1 MLGYGTS
8 KLSQRPQPSGV
19 AIVGTPVATAQAGRA
34 AAQVFPLGDRQRH
47 PLRTAHRV
55 FLADAAPRPAALAH
69 RLPLLPHLAPG
80 RNLAAGAR
88 RPARHAATGSKLELS
103 HLDSVSIIHGENVEV
118 PATIAERWRL
128 ERDIRDERARLLRPG
143 HCLGVG
149 AGPQHGAEV
158 PELAAG
164 DTAQP
169 EQQPRRSSSRPVE
182 PDGKADRS

>member
-8 KLSQRPQPSGV
+8 RLSQRPQPSGV
-19 AIVGTPVATAQAGRA
+19 AIAGTTVATAQAGRP

-88 RPARHAATGSKLELS
+88 RPARHTATGSGS
-103 HLDSVSIIHGENVEV
+103 PGQFQRCRHRQAVGENHRKRGARGYDAGKRVSGRKRYIVVDTLGLLLGGVSKIRVIRSEV
-118 PATIAERWRL
+118 FTN
-128 ERDIRDERARLLRPG
+128 IRTL
-143 HCLGVG
+143 
-149 AGPQHGAEV
+149 
-158 PELAAG
+158 
-164 DTAQP
+164 
-169 EQQPRRSSSRPVE
+169 
-182 PDGKADRS
+182 